1 MTALMS
7 MSTFI
12 HVSVL
17 RCLIAR
23 AGTFSSVALRPV
35 DYRNQA
41 AEAGISARLPATQ
54 LLVHTLHTAQK
65 TRA

>member
-1 MTALMS
+1 MTALMC
-7 MSTFI
+7 MNVLTDI
-12 HVSVL
+12 SVL